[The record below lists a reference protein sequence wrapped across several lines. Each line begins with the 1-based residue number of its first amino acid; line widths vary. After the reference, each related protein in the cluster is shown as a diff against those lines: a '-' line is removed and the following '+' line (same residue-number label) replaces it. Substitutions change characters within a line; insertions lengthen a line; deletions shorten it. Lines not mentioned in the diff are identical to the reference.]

1 MNPHF
6 PILLVDGDDKNVRFA
21 RRAFRQ
27 AALHNP
33 LRVVRDGEQAIAY
46 LRGEGKYSDRQK
58 YPHSMLVLMGSN
70 ILRKNGLEV
79 LEWMRT
85 RAEFKEIPTV
95 MLSSSRVLNEE
106 QVQKARRL
114 GITAHLTK
122 ALDFKELQ
130 HVYKI
135 VVDHWNL
142 LIARFFSG
150 GEAGAKFQAQAFRG
164 SGCLHSWILANL
176 RSEPYYDRFLKTTSP
191 VSLCAKFTASGTRN
205 RTWN

>member
-46 LRGEGKYSDRQK
+46 LRGEGKYSDREK
-58 YPHSMLVLMGSN
+58 YPLSMLVIMGFKISH
-70 ILRKNGLEV
+70 KNGLEV

-85 RAEFKEIPTV
+85 DPEFKEIPTV
-95 MLSSSRVLNEE
+95 MLSSPHVLKEKD
-106 QVQKARRL
+106 VQKARRL

-142 LIARFFSG
+142 LIARFGSVSG
-150 GEAGAKFQAQAFRG
+150 ASGSKFQERAFRR
-164 SGCLHSWILANL
+164 SGCFQTLILANSCYL
-176 RSEPYYDRFLKTTSP
+176 
-191 VSLCAKFTASGTRN
+191 AKPAYV
-205 RTWN
+205 

>member
-21 RRAFRQ
+21 RRAFQQ
-27 AALHNP
+27 AALQNP

-58 YPHSMLVLMGSN
+58 YPRAMLVLMGFN
-70 ILRKNGLEV
+70 IAGKNGLEV

-85 RAEFKEIPTV
+85 HAEFKEIPTV
-95 MLSSSRVLNEE
+95 MLSTSHVLNEE
-106 QVQKARRL
+106 DVQRARRL

-142 LIARFFSG
+142 LIARFCGGG
-150 GEAGAKFQAQAFRG
+150 GELGARVPEQAFRG
-164 SGCLHSWILANL
+164 AHCFDNWIWADPCYLA
-176 RSEPYYDRFLKTTSP
+176 KP
-191 VSLCAKFTASGTRN
+191 VYV
-205 RTWN
+205 